1 MRRTNMFLSFLFPY
15 SFVVALLWP
24 TDKQIRV
31 TYPLFLV
38 VNFMNKIAAMLN
50 ILFISVLK
58 TDI

>member
-1 MRRTNMFLSFLFPY
+1 MFLSFLFPY

-31 TYPLFLV
+31 TDPLFLV